1 MNPLRLLRSYI
12 FWTYERGS
20 LHYDVMVTLILLFI
34 FVTPHFIDFKDKP
47 VTVVPR
53 RNSQVVV
60 KSSSNARTGDVIFTY
75 EVRAQDLGDVSND
88 AEIRAALLRVIR
100 PIAGDVTVESYTP
113 VIDSGGKT
121 VAYDAIV
128 TR

>member
-1 MNPLRLLRSYI
+1 MIRI
-12 FWTYERGS
+12 FRNYFFWSYERGS

-47 VTVVPR
+47 VTEVPR
-53 RNSQVVV
+53 RSSQVLV
-60 KSSSNARTGDVIFTY
+60 KSTGNTRNGDVIFTY
-75 EVRAQDLGDVSND
+75 EVRAQDLGNVSTD
-88 AEIRAALLRVIR
+88 AEIRASLLHVIR

-113 VIDSGGKT
+113 VTDPSGKT

-128 TR
+128 SR